1 MIKEFREFILK
12 GNMLDLAVGVIIG
25 AAFGKVVTAFTELLL
40 SAITF
45 GTGTTEVGAVQVLT
59 KKTIAPDGKEVLKA
73 IDIGPLINSFISLL
87 LVGFALFLVIKAYTA
102 AKKRFEAP
110 VAAAGPAELPADVKL
125 LTEIRDLLKNKA

>member
-45 GTGTTEVGAVQVLT
+45 GTGTTEVGAVQILT
-59 KKTIAPDGKEVLKA
+59 KKTVGPDGKEVLKA

-87 LVGFALFLVIKAYTA
+87 LVGFALFLVVKAYTT

-110 VAAAGPAELPADVKL
+110 IAAAGPAELPADVKL